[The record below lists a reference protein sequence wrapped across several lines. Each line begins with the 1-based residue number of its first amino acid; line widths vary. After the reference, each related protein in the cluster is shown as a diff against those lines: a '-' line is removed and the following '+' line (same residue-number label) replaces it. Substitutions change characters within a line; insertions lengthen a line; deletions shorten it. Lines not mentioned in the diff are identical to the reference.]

1 MKLVGLI
8 GTLLVILLMTA
19 CANQPPPSEETWDGS
34 LSLPQQKAMGFVV
47 GLFQIG
53 FVAPFAFI
61 GSLFADVRIYA
72 FPNAGR
78 WYDLGFLLGLS
89 AWGGGGVA
97 AVKKAP

>member
-1 MKLVGLI
+1 MSGMSSPH
-8 GTLLVILLMTA
+8 GA
-19 CANQPPPSEETWDGS
+19 SEETWDGS

-47 GLFQIG
+47 GLFHG

-89 AWGGGGVA
+89 AWGGGGAV
-97 AVKKAP
+97 AVKRAP